1 MRHRLLALLEETREP
16 YFDVLI
22 EHGVQC
28 PPHVISVADDP
39 YRILGA
45 AKNQKGS
52 HPQAA
57 AMDVRGRQET
67 GAREHT

>member
-1 MRHRLLALLEETREP
+1 MRRRLLALLQETREP

-28 PPHVISVADDP
+28 PAQMLSVADDE

-45 AKNQKGS
+45 AKGWKAIEA
-52 HPQAA
+52 P
-57 AMDVRGRQET
+57 
-67 GAREHT
+67 